1 MKGNITMNVKNKK
14 ILVIVAHPDDEVLG
28 MGGTIAK
35 CAANGA
41 EIGLLIV
48 TDGSTSQYKDIP
60 NLHEIIEEK
69 KQETKRSA
77 DILGIKHI
85 YYGKQPDMKLDV
97 TEHIRVNNAI
107 ENVVNEFNPDIVF
120 THFDG
125 DVNKDHQCVFQSILF
140 PLLFPF
146 FLYKFG
152 IKKQLPLIAV
162 LVFILHHHINGTL
175 HSDFL
180 RSGASAA
187 LRSCSIPLQIYIL
200 CGTDSPL
207 EGCTGLGY
215 LPLTALAH
223 ALHLHPVPEW
233 QKAVPLCMDASG
245 CHIIPVCL
253 RSQPYVLNT

>member
-125 DVNKDHQCVFQSILF
+125 DVNKDHQCVFQSTLVACRPIPGQKVKELYSFSVPSSTEWSPQNTKNIFMPNLFVDIEGQYAESKYNAMKEYKTELRKFPHPRSIETLKILDSAVG
-140 PLLFPF
+140 LQI
-146 FLYKFG
+146 G
-152 IKKQLPLIAV
+152 IKCAES
-162 LVFILHHHINGTL
+162 FIVH
-175 HSDFL
+175 
-180 RSGASAA
+180 R
-187 LRSCSIPLQIYIL
+187 
-200 CGTDSPL
+200 
-207 EGCTGLGY
+207 
-215 LPLTALAH
+215 
-223 ALHLHPVPEW
+223 
-233 QKAVPLCMDASG
+233 
-245 CHIIPVCL
+245 IIK
-253 RSQPYVLNT
+253 